1 MTLCDPIDCSTP
13 GFPVHHQLSK
23 LAQTHVHWVGD
34 AIQPSHPL
42 LSPLLLMSEWVSEVS
57 EVAQSLS
64 SLQPRGLYPTR
75 LLCPWDSPGKNTGVG
90 HVWQKPLQY
99 CKVISLQL
107 IKIKEKKKN
116 TGVGCH
122 FLLQGIFPTQGLNPG
137 LPHCRQTL

>member
-1 MTLCDPIDCSTP
+1 M
-13 GFPVHHQLSK
+13 
-23 LAQTHVHWVGD
+23 
-34 AIQPSHPL
+34 
-42 LSPLLLMSEWVSEVS
+42 SEVS

-107 IKIKEKKKN
+107 IKIKGKKKYWS
-116 TGVGCH
+116 G
-122 FLLQGIFPTQGLNPG
+122 LPFPSPGDLPNPG
-137 LPHCRQTL
+137 IEPRSPSLQADTLTSEPLSSMCKMLFQVLKIHVVETVSNSWLCPRAQYYL